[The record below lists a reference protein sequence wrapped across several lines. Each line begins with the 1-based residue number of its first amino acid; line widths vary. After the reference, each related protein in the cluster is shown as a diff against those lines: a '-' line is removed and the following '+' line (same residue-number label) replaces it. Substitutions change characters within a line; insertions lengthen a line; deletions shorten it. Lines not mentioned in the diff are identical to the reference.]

1 MHYWTLS
8 IRLSFICARKE
19 MEKRTQ
25 TCLLIMYLV
34 GIVYNIVVPILA
46 VIYYR
51 KDTQYDI
58 AELFSPLVSFIL
70 LCDALRRMSG
80 LLEKK
85 AKF

>member
-19 MEKRTQ
+19 IEKRTQ

-34 GIVYNIVVPILA
+34 GMVYNTVVPILA
-46 VIYYR
+46 VIYYT
-51 KDTQYDI
+51 KDYQYDI
-58 AELFSPLVSFIL
+58 AELFSPLISFIL
-70 LCDALRRMSG
+70 LCDALRRISS